1 MPKYK
6 VNNKTYNLP
15 EDKVESFLLR
25 FPDAIAIKD
34 EPQDFPTSTVED
46 ADAVQQ
52 PMTAS
57 QAGFT
62 ESPSVDTPSESQDT
76 EKVEDV
82 PLAPADPSLE
92 LQPSFPFSVNGY
104 QVTKEEFEQYEQDL
118 ANQDKIEDSESF
130 YTIPGYVDFFSD
142 MHRSWKEGLKQ
153 SEIVEPAFDLLSSGG
168 DSTDKEVAD
177 FVNKNKE
184 IARKNLGSAEMKEFD
199 RIYEEEGGGFW
210 GFIKGAYKNPSVLP
224 SMLISS
230 VASQAGSI
238 YYSNQ
243 VKAAA
248 AAGAATGAAVSGLVQ
263 AIACN
268 QQKIFPCSTLLDG
281 EYGLH
286 DLCIG
291 VPVVL
296 GKNGI
301 EKIVEIKLSDAEKE
315 HLNASA
321 EGVTKTNGLLAL

>member
-118 ANQDKIEDSESF
+118 ANQYKIEDSESF
-130 YTIPGYVDFFSD
+130 YTIPGYVDFF
-142 MHRSWKEGLKQ
+142 
-153 SEIVEPAFDLLSSGG
+153 
-168 DSTDKEVAD
+168 
-177 FVNKNKE
+177 
-184 IARKNLGSAEMKEFD
+184 
-199 RIYEEEGGGFW
+199 
-210 GFIKGAYKNPSVLP
+210 
-224 SMLISS
+224 
-230 VASQAGSI
+230 
-238 YYSNQ
+238 
-243 VKAAA
+243 
-248 AAGAATGAAVSGLVQ
+248 
-263 AIACN
+263 
-268 QQKIFPCSTLLDG
+268 
-281 EYGLH
+281 
-286 DLCIG
+286 
-291 VPVVL
+291 
-296 GKNGI
+296 
-301 EKIVEIKLSDAEKE
+301 
-315 HLNASA
+315 
-321 EGVTKTNGLLAL
+321 